1 MNVKFTI
8 TNIDGAE
15 LEFYFVNC
23 FKIGETICIHQK
35 YHIGKIVKLLPNMFL
50 EVHTLIKK
58 KYFYFKGFCL
68 IILHKLILKQV
79 FLGLGWAQVHR
90 SQLGLMP

>member
-8 TNIDGAE
+8 TKIDGAQ

-23 FKIGETICIHQK
+23 FKIGETICINQK

-58 KYFYFKGFCL
+58 KIFLFQR
-68 IILHKLILKQV
+68 ILFDH
-79 FLGLGWAQVHR
+79 FA
-90 SQLGLMP
+90 